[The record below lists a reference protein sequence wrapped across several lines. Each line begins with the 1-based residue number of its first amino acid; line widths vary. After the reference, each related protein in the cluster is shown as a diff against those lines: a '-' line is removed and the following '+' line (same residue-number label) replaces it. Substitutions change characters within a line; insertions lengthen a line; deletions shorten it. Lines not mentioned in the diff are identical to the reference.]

1 MREDFGR
8 DPAWQRDSILVL
20 AYAGLEDL
28 LRDAATGLKPRLGF
42 DLLQLNAEIS
52 CAFLLAFSWV
62 GVALLTGVLGEQRYD
77 PKRVLLTWLLCAPLA
92 ALVRVAVYG
101 DFVCGAPEFAAFD
114 ATATLLLQV
123 GLRYAEEEGY
133 V

>member
-1 MREDFGR
+1 MSENYGR

-28 LRDAATGLKPRLGF
+28 LRDGATGLKAKLGF
-42 DLLQLNAEIS
+42 DLLQLNAELS

-62 GVALLTGVLGEQRYD
+62 GVALLTGVLGEERYD
-77 PKRVLLTWLLCAPLA
+77 RRRVVLTWLLCAPAA
-92 ALVRVAVYG
+92 ALLRVIVYS
-101 DFVCGAPEFAAFD
+101 DFICGAPEFAAFD
-114 ATATLLLQV
+114 AAATLALML
-123 GLRYAEEEGY
+123 GIRYAEEEGY